1 MGMNTVIH
9 IGFPKTGT
17 TTHQI
22 HLFDKHS
29 QIVYLGKP
37 YKDSRFEQE
46 IHGLIKQ
53 ESTIYDSSALKEYMN
68 SVNKEE
74 PGKNVLLVSDE
85 IMVSLSK
92 VRDKGVVAQR
102 IKEVFFPCKILIT
115 IRDQVEMLK
124 SAYING
130 GRLLTHVPGKYR
142 GRYVPLEDWLIFQ
155 YEYLDRSH
163 MGNFIYFNTI
173 QYYEK
178 LFGKENILVLLFE
191 EFLDHPDQYINKLSR
206 FLDIDKDESLELLGA
221 EHENVRIDQSRL
233 EFERWVGSRMSL
245 GKSRFLY
252 RLSKVYGY
260 FSHFLAKNRKAKV
273 VIPGHWLERLR
284 DVYSQGNRELMQLLD
299 LPLEQYGYLL

>member
-1 MGMNTVIH
+1 MAINTVIH

-37 YKDSRFEQE
+37 YKEARFEQE
-46 IHGLIKQ
+46 LHRLIKQ
-53 ESTIYDSSALKEYMN
+53 ESTIYDSSALKEYMK
-68 SVNKEE
+68 SVKKER
-74 PGKNVLLVSDE
+74 PGKNLLLLSEE

-102 IKEVFFPCKILIT
+102 IKEVFSPCKILIT
-115 IRDQVEMLK
+115 IRNQVEMLK

-130 GRLLTHVPGKYR
+130 GRLLAHVPGKYR
-142 GRYVPLEDWLIFQ
+142 GRYVPFEDWLIFQ

-163 MGNFIYFNTI
+163 MGNFIYFPTI
-173 QYYEK
+173 QYYAK

-191 EFLDHPDQYINKLSR
+191 EFLDQPEQYITKLSE
-206 FLDIDKDESLELLGA
+206 FLAIDKNESLELLGA

-233 EFERWVGSRMSL
+233 EFERWVGSRMAL

-260 FSHFLAKNRKAKV
+260 FFHLLAKNKKAKV
-273 VIPGHWLERLR
+273 MIPGPWLERLR
-284 DVYSQGNRELMQLLD
+284 NVYSQGNRQLMAHFHLS
-299 LPLEQYGYLL
+299 LEQYGYLL